1 MNTVRRLAMRSA
13 ITGAGLALTPGSAP
27 ATAAPAVEA
36 TPYRP
41 LPPNGAAYVMDIPP
55 VASNGVRHTLNMGL
69 DEDETIWHVRSG
81 WNVAALNCLG
91 SRNKPILTGYA
102 TFLKT
107 YARPLAAVNTRIEAK
122 FRAAAG
128 SPVAG
133 RVARERS
140 ATQLYNYFATPAAIG
155 GLCTVALAVAEEWL
169 RAPPRDLAAFAR
181 ATLPRYDAVYLTFF
195 NAYDRYRAD
204 SVAWDAKYGELYGS
218 TQPGYVA
225 VHGRGR

>member
-13 ITGAGLALTPGSAP
+13 ITGAGLALTLGSAP

-102 TFLKT
+102 AFLKK
-107 YARPLAAVNTRIEAK
+107 YARELAAVNRRIEAK
-122 FRAAAG
+122 YRNPA
-128 SPVAG
+128 
-133 RVARERS
+133 AREVQN
-140 ATQLYNYFATPAAIG
+140 TKVYNYFAAPAAMG
-155 GLCTVALAVAEEWL
+155 DMCPVALAVANEWL
-169 RAPPRDLAAFAR
+169 KAPPSDLAAFSKT
-181 ATLPRYDAVYLTFF
+181 TLPRYDAVYLAFF

-204 SVAWDAKYGELYGS
+204 SAAWDAKYGEFYGS

-225 VHGRGR
+225 VHGHSR